1 MNSIFYLQL
10 LTSFIFG
17 GLFIALLTF
26 LAERAPVRI
35 AGAIMSMPSI
45 VIFSYL
51 FVGWTTSADR
61 VGEIAFT
68 TLAGAGAVQMF
79 TIAYMYMSLVK
90 VKNKYFSMFLSVVAA
105 FLVWI
110 VFASV
115 IVEKEISYLPLALG
129 FYLVC
134 VAISY
139 YFLHVK
145 NVVPLLEK
153 IHHYTTMQIIYR
165 SSFAGLMIAFTVFLS
180 KAVNPFWAGIFGAFP
195 AGYSSAFII
204 LHYYYGSP
212 MLFKVAKNISIGS
225 FCFASYLIAS
235 HWTFPAFGVIGGTVT
250 AFVVSLVVLYL
261 IQYSTKPKVS

>member
-1 MNSIFYLQL
+1 MSLFYLQL
-10 LTSFIFG
+10 LVSFIVG
-17 GLFIALLTF
+17 GGFIALLTF
-26 LAERAPVRI
+26 LAERMPTRI
-35 AGAIMSMPSI
+35 AGAIISMPSI

-61 VGEIAFT
+61 VGQIAFS
-68 TLAGAGAVQMF
+68 TLAGAGAVQIF

-90 VKNKYFSMFLSVVAA
+90 VKNKFLSIFLSTISA
-105 FLVWI
+105 FSAWFILAV
-110 VFASV
+110 V
-115 IVEKEISYLPLALG
+115 IVTNKISYFPLAFG
-129 FYLVC
+129 IYLSC

-145 NVVPLLEK
+145 NTVPLPEK
-153 IHHYTTMQIIYR
+153 IHHYTTRQIIYR
-165 SSFAGLMIAFTVFLS
+165 STFAGLMIAFTVFLS
-180 KAVNPFWAGIFGAFP
+180 KAVNPFWAGVFGAFP

-235 HWTFPAFGVIGGTVT
+235 HWTFPAFGVIGGTAVS
-250 AFVVSLVVLYL
+250 FIVSLIVLWL
-261 IQYSTKPKVS
+261 IEYGTKSKTI